1 MFLLRLLACAT
12 SPEEAPPTPLTV
24 LAASSLTDILPRVGD
39 AFTAETGVPVTFTFD
54 ASSRLAKQ
62 LEAGAAAD
70 LFLSADAQWIDWA
83 AERSLVRAGSR
94 RDLLGNTLV
103 LVVPTGSSF
112 VPADAAALGDAALVH
127 LALAGENVPAGRYA
141 RESLRALGAWDSVS
155 TRVVDGDSVR
165 TALGWV
171 ARREAEAAVVYAT
184 DARVEPGVTVA
195 FTFPASSHTPIVY
208 PGVVTSSSANPEAAV
223 AFLAFC
229 AGAARPTF
237 EAAGFTVLP

>member
-1 MFLLRLLACAT
+1 MLLLRLLACAT

-24 LAASSLTDILPRVGD
+24 LAASSLTDVLPRVGE
-39 AFTAETGVPVTFTFD
+39 AYTAETGVPVTFTFD

-103 LVVPTGSSF
+103 LVVPAGSAF
-112 VPADAAALGDAALVH
+112 VPVDAAALEDAALVH
-127 LALAGENVPAGRYA
+127 LALAGENVPSGRYA

-165 TALGWV
+165 TALGWRGPEPP
-171 ARREAEAAVVYAT
+171 RRGRCLSLQQTTCLRHRES
-184 DARVEPGVTVA
+184 P
-195 FTFPASSHTPIVY
+195 
-208 PGVVTSSSANPEAAV
+208 
-223 AFLAFC
+223 
-229 AGAARPTF
+229 
-237 EAAGFTVLP
+237 